1 VLSHMPRVDRY
12 FFLGVNAPGTV
23 VRGCSRFANPKTER
37 VSEDSSVETGNLTS
51 TESSKLPKRAPKIV
65 PFELR
70 MHRNDAVIATLTNFA
85 YAFFSDWSAVV
96 FSILR
101 VSKKGSNSA
110 FAA

>member
-1 VLSHMPRVDRY
+1 M
-12 FFLGVNAPGTV
+12 
-23 VRGCSRFANPKTER
+23 
-37 VSEDSSVETGNLTS
+37 ETGDLTS
-51 TESSKLPKRAPKIV
+51 TESSKAAKTGPPKIV

>member
-1 VLSHMPRVDRY
+1 MNRLE
-12 FFLGVNAPGTV
+12 A
-23 VRGCSRFANPKTER
+23 AKT
-37 VSEDSSVETGNLTS
+37 G
-51 TESSKLPKRAPKIV
+51 PPKIV

-70 MHRNDAVIATLTNFA
+70 MHRNDAVIATLTNSNFA

-96 FSILR
+96 FFILR